1 MKSAIILLPA
11 LLIYSVLAQAST
23 PLQAFSGTRAVNI
36 QKVKP
41 GTLRGIISD
50 KEGRKLKGRQ
60 IVVQDSSGTLMGSA
74 VSDEYGTYMIEN
86 LTEGTYF
93 FQVDKIPVAKLMVTR
108 NATVTTFMVVMP
120 DEGDSSLVKWT
131 LISLGGAAVAIS
143 VPVIIHNSDDSSDH
157 PYVSP

>member
-1 MKSAIILLPA
+1 MKSAIILLPV
-11 LLIYSVLAQAST
+11 LLIYSVLVHAS
-23 PLQAFSGTRAVNI
+23 PPMQAFSGARDVGI

-41 GTLRGIISD
+41 GTLKGIISD
-50 KEGRKLKGRQ
+50 KDGRKLKGRQ

-86 LTEGTYF
+86 LSEGTYL
-93 FQVDKIPVAKLMVTR
+93 FQVDKTPVAKLMVTR

-120 DEGDSSLVKWT
+120 DGNDSSLMNWT